1 MVARQRA
8 KDRSKHPTME
18 STAGVQ
24 RDHKDDVQTRCPS
37 TLDNTIEALS
47 DDDSLTDRIQR
58 FHLAF
63 SRDNGWP
70 MEDKIAFGQIS
81 TGVRWHS
88 MFKGFEASRR
98 AQSGKWWQCRY
109 ITVFRVSLLA
119 SGVDA
124 TTPTPRYHSR
134 QDISTDGYNA
144 VGSPLG
150 FAKRP

>member
-1 MVARQRA
+1 
-8 KDRSKHPTME
+8 ME

-47 DDDSLTDRIQR
+47 DDDRWYVIELAGYLGERAR
-58 FHLAF
+58 FGHVSNPWQDAEIMK
-63 SRDNGWP
+63 SAVRARDFRP
-70 MEDKIAFGQIS
+70 EDKIAFGQIS

-98 AQSGKWWQCRY
+98 AQSGK
-109 ITVFRVSLLA
+109 LA
-119 SGVDA
+119 ACSQRPQTSGVDA